1 MTQGLTGSGNAR
13 LGSETSQTALAAGR
27 EKYHRAKGKFVPIAA
42 HNVDGGA
49 HFETNTGTSGRI
61 FRANATRSFQSK
73 VKKGEKLLRNV
84 LHSAYEN
91 VFR

>member
-1 MTQGLTGSGNAR
+1 MS
-13 LGSETSQTALAAGR
+13 
-27 EKYHRAKGKFVPIAA
+27 VPIAD
-42 HNVDGGA
+42 HNVKTAAGT
-49 HFETNTGTSGRI
+49 FETNTGTSGRI

-73 VKKGEKLLRNV
+73 VKKGENLLRNV